1 MADLLCKSFG
11 NTEIIDKLK
20 EQNVLHKRFLQT
32 ILDAILVLDH
42 KVLNGTIRNENLWS
56 TFSDNFTDS
65 FEKNEIVDRLDIV
78 QNLSN
83 ETNSIV
89 FNLKEYHENDNIL
102 AQSKLQEAVLN
113 LQMHL
118 HVSLKNLIINCEY
131 IPCTV
136 VCDNIYYITLK
147 NNFTVFYNIL
157 YLKIYL
163 HYFTLFCLIYLKA
176 FHTIKA
182 LIPFSYNMY
191 VKKYMKICNLF

>member
-1 MADLLCKSFG
+1 MD
-11 NTEIIDKLK
+11 N
-20 EQNVLHKRFLQT
+20 
-32 ILDAILVLDH
+32 

-56 TFSDNFTDS
+56 TFSDNFIDS

-147 NNFTVFYNIL
+147 NNFTVF
-157 YLKIYL
+157 
-163 HYFTLFCLIYLKA
+163 
-176 FHTIKA
+176 
-182 LIPFSYNMY
+182 
-191 VKKYMKICNLF
+191 

>member
-157 YLKIYL
+157 YFKNI
-163 HYFTLFCLIYLKA
+163 FTLFY
-176 FHTIKA
+176 TI
-182 LIPFSYNMY
+182 
-191 VKKYMKICNLF
+191 LFNIFKSFNNFFIQ